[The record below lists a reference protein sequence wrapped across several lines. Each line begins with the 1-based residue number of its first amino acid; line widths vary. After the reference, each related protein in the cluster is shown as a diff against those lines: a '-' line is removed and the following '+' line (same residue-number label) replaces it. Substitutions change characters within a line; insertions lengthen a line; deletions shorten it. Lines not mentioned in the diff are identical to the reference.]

1 MKPMRFKTRQ
11 FRRLLGLFA
20 GGALLVSCA
29 SAPNKHESLIIPE
42 QFDVYAKDHTVANES
57 FPQGTKK
64 YCPPSTHSK
73 GSQGGTSP
81 VIPTPRKAARTVFR
95 GTFLWWAKFEW
106 QGATGAAYFNP
117 KAMKTKTS
125 VPNPHSRTC
134 AIRHFR
140 FASGS
145 VGLVATPKN
154 GLATHES
161 ALH

>member
-64 YCPPSTHSK
+64 ILPTINAFQGVPGGYIACYSHTKEGSAYGVSRDIFVVGQIRMAGRYRGGIFQPQGYENKDISAEPPFKDLCKTAFPVC
-73 GSQGGTSP
+73 QRQCWAGGDTEKWFGDP
-81 VIPTPRKAARTVFR
+81 
-95 GTFLWWAKFEW
+95 
-106 QGATGAAYFNP
+106 
-117 KAMKTKTS
+117 
-125 VPNPHSRTC
+125 
-134 AIRHFR
+134 
-140 FASGS
+140 
-145 VGLVATPKN
+145 
-154 GLATHES
+154 
-161 ALH
+161 